1 MTGHGLRALIIN
13 TLKVNGVNA
22 MEVAQAARHKSLN
35 SQNSYNRATD
45 AATENNKQAAL
56 RPSAGR
62 KRAMEED
69 HTMAP
74 RKTTAAAAIPSPA
87 KSVSPATQKL
97 QLEVESLR
105 MQLQLA
111 TGAATAAPPMAAQ
124 HAPPQGF
131 YYQYPPQAMGPPPP
145 PHQTMYQHHPYAASG
160 WGMQPPLP
168 PPTMYQHHP
177 YAGGWGMQ
185 LPPPPPPPPPPTM
198 YRTNYQPYYHQA
210 GAYPHGHAPS
220 MPVQSS
226 IPYQTQPPAMMP
238 AHTGRPTQQYHSD
251 LQHEV
256 VQYHGQDHQS
266 LYGEYHH
273 PRG

>member
-145 PHQTMYQHHPYAASG
+145 PHQTMYQHHPYAASR

-168 PPTMYQHHP
+168 PPMYS
-177 YAGGWGMQ
+177 
-185 LPPPPPPPPPPTM
+185 
-198 YRTNYQPYYHQA
+198 NYPPYYHQA